1 MGTVPLS
8 DKKSQFSWLTTAAKK
23 NNDITEKI
31 AERIIGS
38 AQIWFTLIAPIIIGC
53 FTAFF
58 TADRDTELSHTLTIT
73 LWVMGLCLLLVHI
86 VLSGI
91 NHSYNTKHSL
101 YAEILEMRE
110 NNENEVAELRGQLAQ
125 SIATQKQKEDINSN
139 QIATL
144 SFSAHATD
152 MAIGNLKKIEEQ
164 NKKVHEEEFWEVFA
178 GYLNPILYPLVIER
192 EALFGFKSESKYNIA
207 LYFYDN
213 DESCLD
219 IVWRD
224 CDSRLP
230 QRNRKW
236 EPGHGHVGLAF
247 LHKEVKFCPDIRKST
262 ELTPSYTQ
270 GDNENYRSF
279 ISIPIL
285 RCEDNGSV
293 ENKLRPLGVLVL
305 TSAQAEQFSKER
317 DLQFLTIISKHLAI
331 YLAAI
336 DTFITHT
343 GLIDS
348 TEQSRVEQ

>member
-1 MGTVPLS
+1 MS
-8 DKKSQFSWLTTAAKK
+8 DYENQYSKLAVAAKK

-31 AERIIGS
+31 VERLIES
-38 AQIWFTLIAPIIIGC
+38 AQVWFTLIAPIIIGC
-53 FTAFF
+53 FTAFL
-58 TADRDTELSHTLTIT
+58 TADRVTELSTTIKIT
-73 LWVMGLCLLLVHI
+73 LWVVGICLLLVHLI
-86 VLSGI
+86 LSVL

-101 YAEILEMRE
+101 FADVLEMRE
-110 NNENEVAELRGQLAQ
+110 KSDREISELRSQLAH
-125 SIATQKQKEDINSN
+125 SLAAQKHKSDINNN
-139 QIATL
+139 QIASL

-152 MAIGNLKKIEEQ
+152 MAIGYLKRMEEK
-164 NKKVHEEEFWEVFA
+164 NKKVKEDEFWDVFA
-178 GYLNPILYPLVIER
+178 GYLHPMLSPLVIER
-192 EALFGFKSESKYNIA
+192 EVLFGFKSESKYNIA

-213 DESCLD
+213 EENCLD

-236 EPGHGHVGLAF
+236 KPGHGHVGLAF
-247 LHKEVKFCPDIRKST
+247 LHKEIKFCPDIRQST

-285 RCEDNGSV
+285 RCEDNGNV
-293 ENKLRPLGVLVL
+293 HNQLKPLGVLVL
-305 TSAQAEQFSKER
+305 TSAQAHQFSKER
-317 DLQFLTIISKHLAI
+317 DLQFLTIISKYLAI

-343 GLIDS
+343 ELIDS
-348 TEQSRVEQ
+348 TEQSRGEP